1 MSSGGKRRGVR
12 RGREAEDHENEA
24 PQPGMGVNDVN
35 AKAQKV
41 NPSKTFTFNR
51 AYAEFPEKLIAI
63 PAVGKKDA
71 KLWEEQLL
79 DDAQDNCVRRVLRL
93 FLTKGAKGDVIR
105 YVLFIDRLLLCCLLY
120 LVACI
125 PSLTSFVFNP
135 SLAFALK

>member
-24 PQPGMGVNDVN
+24 PQQPGIGVNDVN
-35 AKAQKV
+35 AVAQKV

-63 PAVGKKDA
+63 PAVGNKDA

-105 YVLFIDRLLLCCLLY
+105 YVLFIDRLLLLLSLISSCLY
-120 LVACI
+120 TV
-125 PSLTSFVFNP
+125 TDFVRI
-135 SLAFALK
+135 